1 MLYALGRSDGPLK
14 ATLLGSL
21 IFFVTIAPLSWAL
34 NVAGAAIALVLAN
47 AANAYGFSAN
57 WLTGWYAYDE
67 EARAW
72 LGLTPAER
80 VAGFVHIGTPTVPPI
95 ERDRPD
101 VPKITTRWSPG
112 A

>member
-1 MLYALGRSDGPLK
+1 MD
-14 ATLLGSL
+14 
-21 IFFVTIAPLSWAL
+21 
-34 NVAGAAIALVLAN
+34 LVH

-67 EARAW
+67 AARAW
-72 LGLTPAER
+72 LGLTPGER

-101 VPKITTRWSPG
+101 VPKLTTVWNPPS
-112 A
+112 